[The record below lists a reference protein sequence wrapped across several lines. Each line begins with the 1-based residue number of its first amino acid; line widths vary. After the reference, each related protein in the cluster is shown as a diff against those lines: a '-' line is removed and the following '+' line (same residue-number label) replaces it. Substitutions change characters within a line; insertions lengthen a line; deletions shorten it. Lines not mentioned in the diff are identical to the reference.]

1 MYASITDKSFLCLEE
16 KNLLPANSS
25 VGECFVFYLY
35 IYDALFFLH
44 WRVHIVTHQ
53 LLSTLTWVL
62 SILNVFSWSLFFL
75 GSPFDMRGKRFLE
88 VRLIPVQKKTS
99 VDGVSTLASG
109 AGAGGAN
116 TPDNG
121 SRTHS
126 PARHSGS
133 MWGINTKRLF
143 GSSSSSSSSHAH
155 TNTSHQ
161 NSPASPVPGAQNVAT
176 VVASNDPILQLVT
189 SKTKVL
195 FVQDNKYLY
204 FVSGE
209 KVNSRSGFKVLIAAP
224 LLYTGTLP
232 LSHLFHLIFSLL

>member
-1 MYASITDKSFLCLEE
+1 
-16 KNLLPANSS
+16 
-25 VGECFVFYLY
+25 
-35 IYDALFFLH
+35 
-44 WRVHIVTHQ
+44 
-53 LLSTLTWVL
+53 
-62 SILNVFSWSLFFL
+62 
-75 GSPFDMRGKRFLE
+75 MRGKRFLE

-99 VDGVSTLASG
+99 VDGVSTLANG

-143 GSSSSSSSSHAH
+143 GSSSSSSSHAH
-155 TNTSHQ
+155 TNSSHQ
-161 NSPASPVPGAQNVAT
+161 NSPASPVPGAQNAAT

-189 SKTKVL
+189 SKMMKVL

-232 LSHLFHLIFSLL
+232 LSLLFHLIFSLL